1 MKKYIDKRIDPRRK
15 KVKNHDTQKIKKG
28 ETVDFRTGVTWDA
41 QKTEE
46 STMYEI
52 LGYL

>member
-1 MKKYIDKRIDPRRK
+1 MKNTLIKELTPGE
-15 KVKNHDTQKIKKG
+15 KNKESWQAKKG
-28 ETVDFRTGVTWDA
+28 ETVGFRTGVTWDA
-41 QKTEE
+41 QKTEQ